1 MTFVIPWKFMLRIFI
16 GKAWGNEPASAVVD
30 DERVFELPH
39 LKEGVGLQ
47 RKSFRVVGVA
57 EAEAVLSLGGVLKG
71 GLVVAEDQTDP
82 ASHQETL
89 KKSFGLKVVE
99 SEANF
104 LVLCDQTST
113 YPHWMT
119 KKFSISRRWPS
130 HTQSVF
136 LLLKAHLFIEPINRN
151 NWTTIQRFQSL
162 RGQCFYLVL

>member
-1 MTFVIPWKFMLRIFI
+1 M
-16 GKAWGNEPASAVVD
+16 VD
-30 DERVFELPH
+30 DERAFELPH

-104 LVLCDQTST
+104 FVLCDQTST
-113 YPHWMT
+113 YTH
-119 KKFSISRRWPS
+119 
-130 HTQSVF
+130 
-136 LLLKAHLFIEPINRN
+136 
-151 NWTTIQRFQSL
+151 
-162 RGQCFYLVL
+162 